1 MTNEKKVGIG
11 AYIAL
16 ILSIVFFSGVLGM
29 LNVPEGFKV
38 LDFATLNGKF
48 GSIEAVSGMTTF
60 RGVGG
65 EGARD
70 GFMFGLNLLPT
81 VIFALAI
88 VEVAEFYGALEAARK
103 ILTPLMQP
111 LLGLPGSTGLALIA
125 SLQSADAGSGLTKAL
140 YDEKEVNDNQRTV
153 FSAFQFSAGGTIT
166 NVFAS
171 GSVLYALTLVN
182 GDLAI
187 KIPMIIPLTIIFVM
201 KVVGANIMRAYLA
214 RK

>member
-16 ILSIVFFSGVLGM
+16 ILSIVFFSGIVGM

-201 KVVGANIMRAYLA
+201 KLVGANIMRAYLA

>member
-16 ILSIVFFSGVLGM
+16 ILSIVFFSGIVGM

-171 GSVLYALTLVN
+171 GSVLYALTLAN

-201 KVVGANIMRAYLA
+201 KLVGANIMRAYLA

>member
-111 LLGLPGSTGLALIA
+111 LLGLPGSAGLALIA

>member
-16 ILSIVFFSGVLGM
+16 ILSIVFFSGIVGM

-171 GSVLYALTLVN
+171 GSVLYALTLAN

>member
-16 ILSIVFFSGVLGM
+16 ILSIVFFSGIVGM

-60 RGVGG
+60 RGVDG

-111 LLGLPGSTGLALIA
+111 LLGLPGSAGLALIA

>member
-16 ILSIVFFSGVLGM
+16 ILSIVFFSGIVGM

-140 YDEKEVNDNQRTV
+140 YDEKEINDNQRTV

-201 KVVGANIMRAYLA
+201 KLVGANIMRAYLA